1 MGWTGMYL
9 LRALS
14 RIASRQAGA
23 FRLRERK
30 RVGYTF
36 RFAIRPPD
44 LLGERKEFQA
54 KLAWDTYVSAFRNG
68 P

>member
-1 MGWTGMYL
+1 MGQSGAFL
-9 LRALS
+9 AACAVFNC
-14 RIASRQAGA
+14 IAASRRA

-36 RFAIRPPD
+36 GFAIRPRD

-54 KLAWDTYVSAFRNG
+54 KLA
-68 P
+68 